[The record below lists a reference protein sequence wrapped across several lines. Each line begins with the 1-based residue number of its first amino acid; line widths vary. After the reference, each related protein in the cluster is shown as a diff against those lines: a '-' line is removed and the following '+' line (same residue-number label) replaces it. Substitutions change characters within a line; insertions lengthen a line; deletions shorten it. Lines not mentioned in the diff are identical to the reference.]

1 MSLRIMHN
9 ISAMNAHRQLLISD
23 SMLSKSLERLSSG
36 YRVNRAADDTAGL
49 AISQR
54 MRAQIVGLQQASR
67 NASQAVNLV
76 QTAEGAMN
84 EIHNMLTRMREL
96 AVQAASDSVSDADR
110 ESIHQE
116 FAQLRE
122 EIDRIASVTE
132 YNGSKLIDGS
142 YQGNSV
148 SSEST
153 AYSEPGVVKIT
164 VTGASAGTYTF
175 VDSSTTDHLVSLG
188 NGTVTETVDFGSA
201 PTTGTTKVL
210 NFSTLG
216 IQVEVNWNY
225 ADGDLNNKTVV
236 VSAGTGGV
244 FQVGAD
250 NTEDNRISFS
260 IGDLSATGSN
270 LNLDGVSLET
280 RADAQSAIDAIDS
293 AIDYVNTA
301 RGNLGAVQNRL
312 TYTIANVN
320 NAVENLQASEST
332 IRDAD
337 FAEEITQ
344 FTRAQILVQA
354 GTAMLAQANL
364 APQAVLHLL
373 G

>member
-9 ISAMNAHRQLLISD
+9 IAAMNAHRQLLISD

-36 YRVNRAADDTAGL
+36 YRINRAADDAAGL

-54 MRAQIVGLQQASR
+54 MRAQIAGLQQASR
-67 NASQAVNLV
+67 NAGQAVNLV

-96 AVQAASDSVSDADR
+96 AVQAASDSVSDSDR
-110 ESIHQE
+110 ESIQQE
-116 FAQLRE
+116 FDQLRR
-122 EIDRIASVTE
+122 EITRIANVTE
-132 YNGSKLIDGS
+132 YNGASLLDGT
-142 YQGNSV
+142 YQGNAV
-148 SSEST
+148 SPNST
-153 AYSEPGVVKIT
+153 AYTEDGVVEI
-164 VTGASAGTYTF
+164 VLSGAATGTYTF
-175 VDSSTTDHLVSLG
+175 SDSTGDNKVSLG
-188 NGTVTETVDFGSA
+188 NGTVTETVTFSA
-201 PTTGTTKVL
+201 PATGETTVL

-216 IQVEVNWNY
+216 IEVEVNWNFQ
-225 ADGDLNNKTVV
+225 DGDLNGLNVV
-236 VSAGTGGV
+236 VYQAGSGGV

-250 NTEDNRISFS
+250 NDANNRLEFGIDGMSAS
-260 IGDLSATGSN
+260 TLGLSGLT
-270 LNLDGVSLET
+270 LET
-280 RADAQSAIDAIDS
+280 RSGAQSAIDAIDS
-293 AIDYVNTA
+293 AIDTVNTERA
-301 RGNLGAVQNRL
+301 ELGAVQNRL

-354 GTAMLAQANL
+354 GTAMLAQANI
-364 APQAVLHLL
+364 APQAVLQLL

>member
-9 ISAMNAHRQLLISD
+9 IAAMNAHRQLLISD

-36 YRVNRAADDTAGL
+36 YRVNRAADDAAGL

-54 MRAQIVGLQQASR
+54 MRAKIVGLQQASR

-96 AVQAASDSVSDADR
+96 AVQAASDSVSDTDR
-110 ESIHQE
+110 EAINAE
-116 FAQLRE
+116 FEALRN

-132 YNGSKLIDGS
+132 YNGAKLIDGS
-142 YQGNSV
+142 YQGNTV
-148 SSEST
+148 ST
-153 AYSEPGVVKIT
+153 ASSAYTVDSVVKIT
-164 VTGASAGTYTF
+164 LTGAADGTYTF
-175 VDSSTTDHLVSLG
+175 ADATGNTISLT
-188 NGTVTETVDFGSA
+188 NGTVTETVTLSSA
-201 PTTGTTKVL
+201 PATGTTTVL

-216 IQVEVNWNY
+216 VQVEINWLYNDREL
-225 ADGDLNNKTVV
+225 DGKTIIVQ
-236 VSAGTGGV
+236 SGSGGV

-250 NTEDNRISFS
+250 NTGANRISFS
-260 IGDLSATGSN
+260 IGDLKATGSN
-270 LNLDGVSLET
+270 LNLSGVTLAT
-280 RADAQSAIDAIDS
+280 RSGAQSAIDAIDA
-293 AIDYVNTA
+293 AITYVNEA
-301 RGNLGAVQNRL
+301 RGDLGAVQNRL

-354 GTAMLAQANL
+354 GTAMLAQANV
-364 APQAVLHLL
+364 APQAVLQLL